1 MAATAG
7 YLAAISITGTATTMT
22 GEAMA
27 DISGGANTSFQ
38 ITDTAKRVVDPAT
51 AIVINDLNTGG
62 AWAGTFTINYLTGT
76 VTLSGAAVGGITIT
90 GKFLPVRQI
99 AQAYELDVSL
109 TRNLVETSL
118 LGTEHTQRT
127 STLGDISGSV
137 TCYDTGLEQYTDV
150 SLASVLQSGVSK
162 VMEINWNGGT
172 NYLKFFAKLESVDA
186 SASVDGVQTA
196 TASFS
201 MDGQT
206 ALTTGQEV
214 DFTVV

>member
-7 YLAAISITGTATTMT
+7 YLATISVTGTATTMT

-27 DISGGANTSFQ
+27 DISGGANTAFQ
-38 ITDTAKRVVDPAT
+38 ITNTAKRIVDPAT
-51 AIVINDLNTGG
+51 AIVITDLNTG
-62 AWAGTFTINYLTGT
+62 APWAGTFTINYLTGT

-90 GKFLPVRQI
+90 GKYLPVRQI
-99 AQAYELDVSL
+99 TQAYELSVSL
-109 TRNLVETSL
+109 SRNLADSSL

-127 STLGDISGSV
+127 TTLGDVSGSV

-150 SLASVLQSGVSK
+150 TLASVLQSGVSK

-172 NYLKFFAKLESVDA
+172 NYLRFFAKFESVEA

-214 DFTVV
+214 DFTIV